1 MAQVEEARL
10 RRHLENICF
19 LRSQVLNPGAV
30 KRTAHYIEQELRSYG
45 LEIDADGF
53 YHWFTTWHRN
63 KNIIGGFPHESQKAP
78 CLIIGAHY
86 DAVPFSP
93 GADDNGSG
101 VAVLLEAARILSQT
115 NHPSRLHVRFVAF
128 AMEEY
133 GMIGSQ
139 HYVETLQKNKTAVA
153 GMLSLECV
161 GYTNSQPGSQ
171 IIPPGLPI
179 QVPDRGDFIGIVG
192 NADSGELKECLESAV
207 HQYAPGLKAVGLLVP
222 ENGRVLP
229 ATRLSDHSPFWDAG
243 YPALLV
249 TDTAFLRNP
258 HYHRPSDRIETLD
271 FSFMTLLTQSIVA
284 FVKELYQT
292 RPN

>member
-1 MAQVEEARL
+1 MAQVEEVWL

-19 LRSQVLNPGAV
+19 LRSQFLNPGAV
-30 KRTAHYIEQELRSYG
+30 RRAARYIEQEFQSYG
-45 LEIDADGF
+45 LEVGTDEF
-53 YHWFTTWHRN
+53 QHWLTTWNRN
-63 KNIIGGFPHESQKAP
+63 KNIIAGFLHADPKTP

-86 DAVPFSP
+86 DAVPFTH

-101 VAVLLEAARILSQT
+101 VAVLLEAARVLSQT
-115 NHPSRLHVRFVAF
+115 YRPSHLQVRFVAF
-128 AMEEY
+128 AMEEC

-139 HYVETLQKNKTAVA
+139 HYVETLQKNNTTVV

-161 GYTNSQPGSQ
+161 GYTSSKPGSQ

-192 NADSGELKECLESAV
+192 NTASGELNDCLESAI
-207 HQYAPGLKAVGLLVP
+207 HQYAPGLKAVSLLVP
-222 ENGRVLP
+222 DNGYVLP
-229 ATRLSDHSPFWDAG
+229 ATRLSDHSSFWDAG
-243 YPALLV
+243 YPALLI

-271 FSFMTLLTQSIVA
+271 FSFMTLLAQAIIA
-284 FVKELYQT
+284 LPKELEELK
-292 RPN
+292 